1 MRTMEFNQ
9 NLSFDNLKTRN
20 WNAASVLR
28 WLLHLGLFLLTFF
41 TTTIAGVLW
50 LNRDPFELSNFHLGI
65 PYSAS
70 ILFILACHEF
80 GHYFASRYHH
90 VDATLP
96 YFLPF
101 PPIPVL
107 LQLFLNFGT
116 FGAVIRTKS
125 VVPSKKAMFDIGVA
139 GPIAGFVASLLVLT
153 YGFLHLPSRVF
164 ILAIHPDY
172 DFILNASA
180 SAQGVSLSFGNTLLF
195 SGLQN
200 LLTNPSLQFVPP
212 LSEIYHYPFL
222 CAGWFGL
229 FVTALNLIPMGQF
242 DGGHLIYA
250 MFGKYHQRI
259 ARTSFYALLAL
270 SAPSISDA
278 LLRTLLGFVYKHDV
292 GQIVPFAQ
300 YSWSAW
306 FLWAMIALYVV
317 KLFHPPVADETPL
330 DNRRMIIGWICIII
344 FFLSFSLNPFTVG

>member
-1 MRTMEFNQ
+1 LEKQNFNIAM
-9 NLSFDNLKTRN
+9 LF
-20 WNAASVLR
+20 R
-28 WLLHLGLFLLTFF
+28 WLLHAGLFLLTFF

-50 LNRDPFELSNFHLGI
+50 LNKDPFELSNFFLGI

-80 GHYFASRYHH
+80 GHYFASRYHD

-101 PPIPVL
+101 PPVPVL

-116 FGAVIRTKS
+116 FGAVIRTKT

-139 GPIAGFVASLLVLT
+139 GPIAGFIASLLVLV
-153 YGFLHLPSRVF
+153 YGFLHLPSNDF

-172 DFILNASA
+172 NFALNASA
-180 SAQGVSLSFGNTLLF
+180 SAEGVSLAFGNTLLY
-195 SGLQN
+195 SGLQSV
-200 LLTNPSLQFVPP
+200 LTHPTLQFVPP

-250 MFGKYHQRI
+250 MFGKFHRKI
-259 ARTSFYALLAL
+259 AQISFYALLAI
-270 SAPSISDA
+270 SAPALSDSV
-278 LLRTLLGFVYKHDV
+278 LRILLGFVYKHEV

-306 FLWAMIALYVV
+306 FFWAMIALYIV
-317 KLFHPPVADETPL
+317 KLYHPPVADETPI
-330 DNRRMIIGWICIII
+330 DGKRMAIGWFCICI
-344 FFLSFSLNPFTVG
+344 FVLSFSLNPFTIG

>member
-1 MRTMEFNQ
+1 MEFNQ
-9 NLSFDNLKTRN
+9 DLSSNNVKAKNQNLTL
-20 WNAASVLR
+20 VLR

-101 PPIPVL
+101 PPVPVL

-125 VVPSKKAMFDIGVA
+125 IVPSKKAMFDIGVA
-139 GPIAGFVASLLVLT
+139 GPIAGFFASLLVLV
-153 YGFLHLPSRVF
+153 YGFLHLPSPEF

-172 DFILNASA
+172 DFVLNASA
-180 SAQGVSLSFGNTLLF
+180 SAHGVPLAFGNTLLY

-200 LLTNPSLQFVPP
+200 LLTHPSVQFVPP

-222 CAGWFGL
+222 CTGWFGL

-242 DGGHLIYA
+242 DGGHVIYA
-250 MFGKYHQRI
+250 MFGKYHRRI
-259 ARTSFYALLAL
+259 AQTSFYALLAL
-270 SAPSISDA
+270 SAPSLSDA

-292 GQIVPFAQ
+292 GQIIPFAQ
-300 YSWSAW
+300 FSWSAW
-306 FLWAMIALYVV
+306 FFWAMIALYVV
-317 KLFHPPVADETPL
+317 KLFHPPVTDETPL
-330 DNRRMIIGWICIII
+330 DSRRMAIGWFCIAI
-344 FFLSFSLNPFTVG
+344 FFLSFSPNPFTLG

>member
-1 MRTMEFNQ
+1 MEFNQ
-9 NLSFDNLKTRN
+9 DNSANSLKIRK
-20 WNAASVLR
+20 WDINAVLR
-28 WLLHLGLFLLTFF
+28 WLLHLGLFMLTFF
-41 TTTIAGVLW
+41 TTTVAGVLW

-80 GHYFASRYHH
+80 GHYFASRYHN

-125 VVPSKKAMFDIGVA
+125 IVPSKKAMFDIGVA
-139 GPIAGFVASLLVLT
+139 GPIAGFFASLLVLT
-153 YGFLHLPSRVF
+153 YGFLHLPSQSF
-164 ILAIHPDY
+164 ILSIHPDY
-172 DFILNASA
+172 DFVLNASA
-180 SAQGVSLSFGNTLLF
+180 SAQGVPLAFGNTLLF
-195 SGLQN
+195 SGLQKF
-200 LLTNPSLQFVPP
+200 LTHPSMQFVPP
-212 LSEIYHYPFL
+212 MSEIYHYPYL

-250 MFGKYHQRI
+250 MFGKFHKRI
-259 ARTSFYALLAL
+259 AQISFYALLAF
-270 SAPSISDA
+270 SAPSLSDS
-278 LLRTLLGFVYKHDV
+278 LLRILLGLVYKHDV
-292 GQIVPFAQ
+292 GQIIPFAQ

-306 FLWAMIALYVV
+306 FFWALIALYVV

-330 DNRRMIIGWICIII
+330 DNRRMTIGWFCIAI
-344 FFLSFSLNPFTVG
+344 FFLSFSLNPFTLG

>member
-1 MRTMEFNQ
+1 MEFNQ
-9 NLSFDNLKTRN
+9 EPSVIGLKNQN
-20 WNAASVLR
+20 WNVNILFR

-50 LNRDPFELSNFHLGI
+50 LNRDPFELSNFYLGI

-101 PPIPVL
+101 PPIPIL

-125 VVPSKKAMFDIGVA
+125 IVPSKKAMFDIGVA
-139 GPIAGFVASLLVLT
+139 GPIAGFFASLLILT
-153 YGFLHLPSRVF
+153 YGFLHLPSPDF
-164 ILAIHPDY
+164 ILSIHPDY
-172 DFILNASA
+172 NFSLNAST
-180 SAQGVSLSFGNTLLF
+180 SAQGLPLAFGNTLLF
-195 SGLQN
+195 SGLKS
-200 LLTNPSLQFVPP
+200 LLTHPSMQFVPP

-259 ARTSFYALLAL
+259 ARTSFYALIAL
-270 SAPSISDA
+270 SAPSLSDA
-278 LLRTLLGFVYKHDV
+278 LIRTLLGFVYKHDV
-292 GQIVPFAQ
+292 GQIIPFAQ

-306 FLWAMIALYVV
+306 FFWALIALYVV
-317 KLFHPPVADETPL
+317 KLFHPPVADESPL
-330 DNRRMIIGWICIII
+330 DGRRMIIGWFCIAI

>member
-1 MRTMEFNQ
+1 M
-9 NLSFDNLKTRN
+9 
-20 WNAASVLR
+20 
-28 WLLHLGLFLLTFF
+28 
-41 TTTIAGVLW
+41 W
-50 LNRDPFELSNFHLGI
+50 LNRDPFDLANFYLGI

-80 GHYFASRYHH
+80 GHYFASRFHH

-101 PPIPVL
+101 PPIPAL

-139 GPIAGFVASLLVLT
+139 GPIAGFFASLLVLI
-153 YGFLHLPSRVF
+153 YGFLNLPPANF
-164 ILAIHPDY
+164 ILSIHPDY
-172 DFILNASA
+172 DFTLNASA
-180 SAQGVSLSFGNTLLF
+180 AAHGVPLAFGNTLLY

-200 LLTNPSLQFVPP
+200 ILTHPLLQFVPP
-212 LSEIYHYPFL
+212 MSEIYHYPFL

-242 DGGHLIYA
+242 DGGHLIYT
-250 MFGKYHQRI
+250 MFGRYHKRI
-259 ARTSFYALLAL
+259 AQTSFYALLAL
-270 SAPSISDA
+270 SAPSLSDA
-278 LLRTLLGFVYKHDV
+278 LLRTLLGFVYKRDI

-306 FLWAMIALYVV
+306 FFWAMIALYVV
-317 KLFHPPVADETPL
+317 KLYHPPVADETPI
-330 DNRRMIIGWICIII
+330 DRRRMVIGWFCIVI
-344 FFLSFSLNPFTVG
+344 FFLTFSLNPLSVG

>member
-1 MRTMEFNQ
+1 MEFNQ
-9 NLSFDNLKTRN
+9 DPPVNKSKTRS
-20 WNAASVLR
+20 WNLTLVLR
-28 WLLHLGLFLLTFF
+28 LLLHLGLFLLTFF

-125 VVPSKKAMFDIGVA
+125 IVPSKKAMFDIGVA
-139 GPIAGFVASLLVLT
+139 GPIAGFFASLLVLT
-153 YGFLHLPSRVF
+153 YGFLHLPSPDF
-164 ILAIHPDY
+164 ILTIHPDY
-172 DFILNASA
+172 DFALNASVA
-180 SAQGVSLSFGNTLLF
+180 AQGVPLAFGNTLLF

-200 LLTNPSLQFVPP
+200 LLTHPSIQFVPP
-212 LSEIYHYPFL
+212 MSEIYHYPFL

-250 MFGKYHQRI
+250 MFGKFHLRI
-259 ARTSFYALLAL
+259 AQTSFYALLAL
-270 SAPSISDA
+270 SAPSLSDV

-330 DNRRMIIGWICIII
+330 DRRRMIIGWLCIAI
-344 FFLSFSLNPFTVG
+344 FFLSFSLNPFTLG

>member
-1 MRTMEFNQ
+1 MEFNQ
-9 NLSFDNLKTRN
+9 DLTVNNLKMIKKN
-20 WNAASVLR
+20 VSIVLR
-28 WLLHLGLFLLTFF
+28 WFLHLGLFLLTFF

-80 GHYFASRYHH
+80 GHYFASRYHQ

-101 PPIPVL
+101 PPVPVL

-125 VVPSKKAMFDIGVA
+125 IVPSKKAMFDIGVA
-139 GPIAGFVASLLVLT
+139 GPIAGFFASLLVLT
-153 YGFLHLPSRVF
+153 YGFLHLPSQNF
-164 ILAIHPDY
+164 ILSIHPDY
-172 DFILNASA
+172 DFVLNASA
-180 SAQGVSLSFGNTLLF
+180 SAQGVPLAFGNTLLYA
-195 SGLQN
+195 GLQS
-200 LLTNPSLQFVPP
+200 LFTHPSVQFVPP
-212 LSEIYHYPFL
+212 MTEIYHYPYL

-250 MFGKYHQRI
+250 MFGKFHRRI
-259 ARTSFYALLAL
+259 AQISFYTLLAL
-270 SAPSISDA
+270 SAPSLSDS
-278 LLRTLLGFVYKHDV
+278 LLRILLGFVYKHDV
-292 GQIVPFAQ
+292 GQIIPFAQ

-306 FLWAMIALYVV
+306 FFWALIALYIV

-330 DNRRMIIGWICIII
+330 DNRRMTIGWFCIAI
-344 FFLSFSLNPFTVG
+344 FIVSFSLNPFSLG

>member
-1 MRTMEFNQ
+1 LEKHN
-9 NLSFDNLKTRN
+9 FDI
-20 WNAASVLR
+20 AALFR

-50 LNRDPFELSNFHLGI
+50 LNRDPFELSNFYLGI

-80 GHYFASRYHH
+80 GHYFASRYHD

-101 PPIPVL
+101 PPVPVL

-116 FGAVIRTKS
+116 FGAVIRTKT

-139 GPIAGFVASLLVLT
+139 GPIAGFIASLLVLI
-153 YGFLHLPSRVF
+153 YGFLHLPSKDF

-172 DFILNASA
+172 NFALNASA
-180 SAQGVSLSFGNTLLF
+180 SAEGVSLAFGNTLLY
-195 SGLQN
+195 SGLQSV
-200 LLTNPSLQFVPP
+200 LTHPTLQYVPP

-242 DGGHLIYA
+242 DGGHLIYT
-250 MFGKYHQRI
+250 MFGKFHRKI
-259 ARTSFYALLAL
+259 AQISFYALLAI
-270 SAPSISDA
+270 SAPALSDS
-278 LLRTLLGFVYKHDV
+278 LLRILLGFVYKHEV

-306 FLWAMIALYVV
+306 FFWAMIALYIV
-317 KLFHPPVADETPL
+317 KLYHPPVADETPI
-330 DNRRMIIGWICIII
+330 DGRRMAIGWFCIGI
-344 FFLSFSLNPFTVG
+344 FILSFSLNPFTIG

>member
-1 MRTMEFNQ
+1 MEFNQ
-9 NLSFDNLKTRN
+9 DPSINKSKTKN
-20 WNAASVLR
+20 WNFILVLR
-28 WLLHLGLFLLTFF
+28 LLLHLGLFLLTFF

-50 LNRDPFELSNFHLGI
+50 LNRDPFELGNFHLGI

-80 GHYFASRYHH
+80 GHYFASRYHQ

-125 VVPSKKAMFDIGVA
+125 IVPSKKAMFDIGVA
-139 GPIAGFVASLLVLT
+139 GPIAGFFASLLVLT
-153 YGFLHLPSRVF
+153 YGFLHLPSPDF
-164 ILAIHPDY
+164 ILSIHPDY
-172 DFILNASA
+172 DFALNASA
-180 SAQGVSLSFGNTLLF
+180 AAHGVPLAFGNTLLF
-195 SGLQN
+195 SALQH

-242 DGGHLIYA
+242 DGGHLIYT
-250 MFGKYHQRI
+250 MFGKYHKRI
-259 ARTSFYALLAL
+259 AQTSFYALLVL
-270 SAPSISDA
+270 SAPSLSDA
-278 LLRTLLGFVYKHDV
+278 VLRTLLEFVYKHDV

-306 FLWAMIALYVV
+306 FLWAMIALYIV

-330 DNRRMIIGWICIII
+330 DSRRMTIGWFSIAI
-344 FFLSFSLNPFTVG
+344 FFLSFSLNPFTLG

>member
-1 MRTMEFNQ
+1 MEFNQ
-9 NLSFDNLKTRN
+9 YSSVNNSTTRN
-20 WNAASVLR
+20 WNVKLVLQ

-41 TTTIAGVLW
+41 STTIAGVLW
-50 LNRDPFELSNFHLGI
+50 LNKDPFELSNFHLGI

-125 VVPSKKAMFDIGVA
+125 IVPSKKAMFDIGVA
-139 GPIAGFVASLLVLT
+139 GPIAGFFASLLVLS
-153 YGFLHLPSRVF
+153 YGFLHLPSRSF

-172 DFILNASA
+172 NFALNASA
-180 SAQGVSLSFGNTLLF
+180 SAQGVSLAFGNTILF
-195 SGLQN
+195 SGLQT
-200 LLTNPSLQFVPP
+200 LLTHPSLQFVPP

-259 ARTSFYALLAL
+259 ARTSFYALIAL
-270 SAPSISDA
+270 SAPSLSDV
-278 LLRTLLGFVYKHDV
+278 LLRTLLGYVYKHDV
-292 GQIVPFAQ
+292 GQIIPLAQ
-300 YSWSAW
+300 YSWAAW
-306 FLWAMIALYVV
+306 FIWAMIALYVV
-317 KLFHPPVADETPL
+317 KLSHPPVADETPL
-330 DNRRMIIGWICIII
+330 NGRRMTIGWFCIAI
-344 FFLSFSLNPFTVG
+344 FFLSFSLNPFIIG

>member
-1 MRTMEFNQ
+1 MEFNQ
-9 NLSFDNLKTRN
+9 NLAANNLKMLHKN
-20 WNAASVLR
+20 VSIVLR
-28 WLLHLGLFLLTFF
+28 WLLHLSLFLLTFF

-80 GHYFASRYHH
+80 GHYFASRYHE

-101 PPIPVL
+101 PPVPVL

-125 VVPSKKAMFDIGVA
+125 IVPSKKAMFDIGVA
-139 GPIAGFVASLLVLT
+139 GPIAGFFASLLVLT
-153 YGFLHLPSRVF
+153 YGFLHLPSQSF
-164 ILAIHPDY
+164 ILSIHPDY
-172 DFILNASA
+172 NFVLNASA
-180 SAQGVSLSFGNTLLF
+180 SAQGVSLAFGNTLLYA
-195 SGLQN
+195 GLQN
-200 LLTNPSLQFVPP
+200 LFTHPTMQFVPP
-212 LSEIYHYPFL
+212 MSEIYHYPYL

-250 MFGKYHQRI
+250 MFGKFHRRI
-259 ARTSFYALLAL
+259 AQTSFYILLAL
-270 SAPSISDA
+270 SAPSLSDS
-278 LLRTLLGFVYKHDV
+278 LLRILLGFVYKHDV

-306 FLWAMIALYVV
+306 FFWALIALYVV

-330 DNRRMIIGWICIII
+330 DNRRMTIGWFCIAI
-344 FFLSFSLNPFTVG
+344 FIVSFSLNPFSLG

>member
-1 MRTMEFNQ
+1 MDINQ
-9 NLSFDNLKTRN
+9 NLPSTTVKMKSVKLAF
-20 WNAASVLR
+20 VLR
-28 WLLHLGLFLLTFF
+28 CFLHFGLFLLTFF

-50 LNRDPFELSNFHLGI
+50 LNRDPFELSNFYFGI

-80 GHYFASRYHH
+80 GHYFAARYHH

-125 VVPSKKAMFDIGVA
+125 IVPSKKAMFDIGVA
-139 GPIAGFVASLLVLT
+139 GPIAGFFASLLVLI
-153 YGFLHLPSRVF
+153 YGFLHLPSPEF

-172 DFILNASA
+172 DFVLNASA
-180 SAQGVSLSFGNTLLF
+180 SAHGVPLEFGNTLLF

-200 LLTNPSLQFVPP
+200 LLTHPSVQFVPP

-222 CAGWFGL
+222 CTGWFGL

-250 MFGKYHQRI
+250 MFGNYHRRI
-259 ARTSFYALLAL
+259 AQTSFYVLLAL

-292 GQIVPFAQ
+292 GQIIPFAQ

-306 FLWAMIALYVV
+306 FFWAMIALYVV

-330 DNRRMIIGWICIII
+330 DDRRMAIGWFCIGI
-344 FFLSFSLNPFTVG
+344 FILSFSLNPFTIG